1 MSTDLKIFKEEI
13 RRRLGSG
20 SLSKQERID
29 VYTEMGEIIAEELG
43 LKLAGFD
50 PNLSFRDDH
59 WNNTQISLHFAIPLV
74 KALIELR
81 KLRGEEIL
89 Q

>member
-1 MSTDLKIFKEEI
+1 MSTDLLIFKEEI

-29 VYTEMGEIIAEELG
+29 VYMEMGEIIAEELG
-43 LKLAGFD
+43 LKLTGFD
-50 PNLSFRDDH
+50 PNLSFRDIN
-59 WNNTQISLHFAIPLV
+59 WNHTQISLHFAIPLV

-81 KLRGEEIL
+81 GLR
-89 Q
+89 